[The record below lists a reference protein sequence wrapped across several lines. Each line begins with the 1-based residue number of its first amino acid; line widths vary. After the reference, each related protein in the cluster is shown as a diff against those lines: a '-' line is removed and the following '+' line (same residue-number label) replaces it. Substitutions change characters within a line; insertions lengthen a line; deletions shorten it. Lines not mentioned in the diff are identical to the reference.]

1 MIELP
6 PTTIMNELHVE
17 LENCY
22 GIKKLDH
29 TFDFSKG
36 CTSYAVYAAN
46 GSMKSSFAGVFRDIA
61 EGKTSMDNIFPTRV
75 SVREVKD
82 ETGATLPS
90 GSVLAIRPYNA
101 AFGESTK
108 TATLLVDNKLRKEYE
123 DLLKNV
129 HGKKEALLDAL
140 KGQSGSKKD
149 IEQELTATFTKDNNF
164 LTALTRINVEVASMK
179 NAPFKDVKYDKVFD
193 AKVLEVLGKSN
204 VQALI
209 KDYVTK
215 YDELLAASTYFRKG
229 IFNYHQASTIAKSL
243 ADNGFFEAK
252 HTVRLNADEAVE
264 ITSQEQLQALIQAE
278 KDSITENKEL
288 RKKFAELDKLLY
300 KNATIRDFND
310 YITANPTILPQL
322 DNVELFQEVVWKN
335 YLKANYELYASYL
348 TSCDDA
354 ESRKL
359 EIEAVARGQRT
370 QWEEVI
376 EIFNDRFFVPFT
388 LAAKNRI
395 QAVLGEEI
403 LVLDFTFHD
412 GDESAAVQK
421 KELLE
426 VLSVGE
432 AKALYI
438 LNLIFEI
445 QVRQKAGI
453 ETLLVVDD
461 IADSFDYRNKYA
473 IIEYLKEIA
482 ENPSFKQILLTHN
495 FDFFRTV
502 ESRGV
507 VKRKNCLMALKCSSG
522 ITLEP
527 AIGIRNIFLKSWKGE
542 FYKDA
547 KKRIASIAF
556 IRNMLEYT
564 KGVSDPDYITLTS
577 LLHLKTDSMLITQGA
592 LDGIY
597 QRMFGGTEQYPN
609 PGEFVVPWMHS
620 EATKCL
626 GASDGLN
633 LENKV
638 VLSIAIRLAAEDYM
652 KKRINDA
659 AFTDGITAFQTT
671 ALLKRFVQDFP
682 TKTAAKKEIDR
693 VILMTPENIHLN
705 SFMYEPILDMSDE
718 HLRKLYTVICNL
730 A

>member
-1 MIELP
+1 MTMKTLR
-6 PTTIMNELHVE
+6 VK

-22 GIKKLDH
+22 GIKKLDY

-36 CTSYAVYAAN
+36 CASYAIYAAN
-46 GSMKSSFAGVFRDIA
+46 GSMKSSFAGVFRDIV
-61 EGKTSMDNIFPTRV
+61 EGKPSKDNIFPSRV
-75 SVREVKD
+75 SLREATD
-82 ETGATLPS
+82 EAGVALPAD
-90 GSVLAIRPYNA
+90 SVLAIRPYNA
-101 AFGESTK
+101 TFGESTK

-140 KGQSGSKKD
+140 RSQSGSKKN

-164 LTALTRINVEVASMK
+164 HTALTRINVEVSSMK
-179 NAPFKDVKYDKVFD
+179 DAPFKDVKYDKVFD
-193 AKVLEVLGKSN
+193 PKVLEVLGKST

-229 IFNYHQASTIAKSL
+229 IFNYHQAATIAKNL

-252 HTVRLNADEAVE
+252 HTVKLNAEEALE
-264 ITSQEQLQALIQAE
+264 ITSQKQLEDLIQAE

-288 RKKFAELDKLLY
+288 RKKFADLDKLLY
-300 KNATIRDFND
+300 KNVTIRDFND
-310 YITANPTILPQL
+310 YITENPTILPQL
-322 DNVELFQEVVWKN
+322 DNIELFQEVVWKN
-335 YLKANYELYASYL
+335 YLKANHELYAAYL
-348 TSCDDA
+348 KSCEDA

-359 EIEAVARGQRT
+359 QIEAVARGQRT

-376 EIFNDRFFVPFT
+376 DIFNDRFFVPFT
-388 LAAKNRI
+388 LAAKNRT

-412 GDESAAVQK
+412 GEESAPIQK

-445 QVRQKAGI
+445 QVRQKAGV
-453 ETLLVVDD
+453 ETLLVIDD

-473 IIEYLKEIA
+473 IIEYLKEIG
-482 ENPSFKQILLTHN
+482 ENPNFKQILLTHN

-502 ESRGV
+502 EMRGV
-507 VKRKNCLMALKCSSG
+507 VKRKNCLMALKNAQG
-522 ITLEP
+522 ITLEA
-527 AIGIRNIFLKSWKGE
+527 AIGIRNIFLNSWKDA
-542 FYKDA
+542 FYKDS
-547 KKRIASIAF
+547 KKRIASVAF

-564 KGVSDPDYITLTS
+564 KGVGDPDYITLTS
-577 LLHLKTDSMLITQGA
+577 LLHLKADSMTITQKD
-592 LDGIY
+592 LDAIY
-597 QRMFGGTEQYPN
+597 QRMFGGNEHHPK
-609 PGEFVVPWMHS
+609 PDEFVIPWIHA
-620 EATKCL
+620 EAKGCL
-626 GASDGLN
+626 AASDGLN

-652 KKRINDA
+652 VKKINDA
-659 AFTDGITAFQTT
+659 EFLKTITAFQTT
-671 ALLKRFVQDFP
+671 ALLQKFVHEFP
-682 TKTAAKKEIDR
+682 ADTATKKEIDR

-718 HLRKLYTVICNL
+718 HLRKLYTAICTL